1 MRRGS
6 NQGDSKITLPIT
18 PMLDMTFQLLFFF
31 LISFHPAD
39 AEGAVGMALP
49 DGEAPFGLAPLPP
62 GAAAPAMPSD
72 LTVKVRAHL
81 DGSISALSV
90 RTAEGKENA
99 VDGLAGLMKYLK
111 AKRPGMKDGIRL
123 QGDSRLKVRA
133 LIEVMDA
140 CRDAGFGKINFASPD
155 TDR

>member
-1 MRRGS
+1 MRGRS
-6 NQGDSKITLPIT
+6 AESDSKIILPIT

-31 LISFHPAD
+31 IVSFHPAD
-39 AEGAVGMALP
+39 AEGAVALALP
-49 DGEAPFGLAPLPP
+49 TDKAPFGLAPLPP

-72 LTVKVRAHL
+72 LTVTVRAHL

-99 VDGLAGLMKYLK
+99 VDGLAGLKKYLK

-155 TDR
+155 DDR